1 MHTHRNKHTPGVFAS
16 VMFLVLGVI
25 VFLGFYTGFLRFW
38 NWPFI
43 LIGLGVFIII
53 ITGSSNSRRRR
64 AEHRAT
70 YQVEQR
76 VKEPYVPT
84 KNPFFEREKKELE
97 RQEIERQPEI
107 VFQPINEP
115 IFCTYCGMKI
125 QQKVRFCSNCGNQL
139 E

>member
-1 MHTHRNKHTPGVFAS
+1 MQTHRHRYRTGPFAS
-16 VMFLVLGVI
+16 VMFLVLGVLI
-25 VFLGFYTGFLRFW
+25 FLGFYTGFLRFW

-43 LIGLGVFIII
+43 LIGVGVFIII
-53 ITGSSNSRRRR
+53 LSASSNSRRRR
-64 AEHRAT
+64 VEHRT
-70 YQVEQR
+70 RYHVEQR
-76 VKEPYVPT
+76 TKEPYVPT
-84 KNPFFEREKKELE
+84 KNPFFEKEKQELE
-97 RQEIERQPEI
+97 KQPKV